1 MFRSVPFHRLSAPF
15 GWESHPSSFGSDARS
30 DSSHGRALPAA
41 RLVVE
46 PACGRLL
53 ASCPPKRERCRV
65 GTALRRLGL
74 SASPWR
80 GAVVRLDPADVI
92 LAIRASRLE
101 PRGSPHPRLPVK
113 APEDDD
119 FPFALRPDVRL
130 VRVVDDRL
138 ALSTLARRERSRQL
152 FLCNQQFS
160 MSTRQL
166 LRFPICWRR
175 AFRSPP
181 CPGFPLRGG
190 KGRSSSYG
198 RRITVAGECGLGWR
212 HGWATPPIEGL
223 EARGRDRRSR
233 VETRRLLR
241 GPHLLRAR
249 AESPRL
255 GRPCSSP
262 PTFFWN
268 ERGDQTS
275 PPATHHVARFR
286 VRSAFHRW
294 VSPLR
299 RTSSRHFRPG
309 TRPPVASDML
319 FTRCAARQARLGLS
333 T

>member
-190 KGRSSSYG
+190 KGRLSSYG
-198 RRITVAGECGLGWR
+198 RRIAVAGDAGSDGGMVGPR
-212 HGWATPPIEGL
+212 
-223 EARGRDRRSR
+223 RRSR
-233 VETRRLLR
+233 SGGSRSRPAIACRDTTTA
-241 GPHLLRAR
+241 AR
-249 AESPRL
+249 AASSAGPCRFSSPRTPL
-255 GRPCSSP
+255 FI
-262 PTFFWN
+262 T
-268 ERGDQTS
+268 T
-275 PPATHHVARFR
+275 R
-286 VRSAFHRW
+286 V
-294 VSPLR
+294 L
-299 RTSSRHFRPG
+299 
-309 TRPPVASDML
+309 L
-319 FTRCAARQARLGLS
+319 E
-333 T
+333 